1 MTFWRVLFL
10 LSGLAILMPLII
22 DIFLP
27 SIPAIAAAYG
37 VDTGEVQLTLA
48 YLNFGAA
55 LGQVIYGPLA
65 DRYGRRPVI
74 VSTMVLFSAAGFGS
88 ALAPSIEWLNAWRFL
103 QGLAAAAGM
112 IIIRA
117 IVRDLYD
124 GVRATKMLAYTFM
137 TGSIMPIA
145 APIAGGFLTVSIGW
159 EINLYIIGA
168 IGLLI
173 TLGLWIWL
181 DETGE
186 RERNA
191 LQIGAMIAAYQTLL
205 RSRRFLTHAFAG
217 IGPFAGLFAILTS
230 LSSVLI
236 EFMGVSPDTFG
247 LLFAAVMLG
256 NLTASWLAGRWAE
269 SVGGNRLIISGSV
282 ICLISGIAA
291 IGVVLL
297 GWSSPAGIVLPSLG
311 FMVGF
316 ALLIP
321 AATAGAMSPFAHM
334 AGRASSLIGLAQYG
348 AGAAAS
354 MVMGLSADG
363 TDVPLSAALAICGV
377 LSLFAIILMLT
388 DREK

>member
-186 RERNA
+186 RERSA
-191 LQIGAMIAAYQTLL
+191 LQIGAMIT
-205 RSRRFLTHAFAG
+205 TC
-217 IGPFAGLFAILTS
+217 T
-230 LSSVLI
+230 
-236 EFMGVSPDTFG
+236 
-247 LLFAAVMLG
+247 
-256 NLTASWLAGRWAE
+256 
-269 SVGGNRLIISGSV
+269 
-282 ICLISGIAA
+282 
-291 IGVVLL
+291 
-297 GWSSPAGIVLPSLG
+297 
-311 FMVGF
+311 
-316 ALLIP
+316 
-321 AATAGAMSPFAHM
+321 
-334 AGRASSLIGLAQYG
+334 
-348 AGAAAS
+348 
-354 MVMGLSADG
+354 
-363 TDVPLSAALAICGV
+363 
-377 LSLFAIILMLT
+377 
-388 DREK
+388 